1 MAFGAIVLLVGLFI
15 GGGRIESGKIVVL
28 DPNIFDFSSLQMLKD
43 PYYKSREFS
52 QSYVE
57 VMNKK
62 SDVLS
67 EQEDEPNKT
76 AHEDQAKTNQSAP
89 NDPNS
94 TPEIIDKVIPAAGDT
109 FNENWP

>member
-1 MAFGAIVLLVGLFI
+1 
-15 GGGRIESGKIVVL
+15 
-28 DPNIFDFSSLQMLKD
+28 
-43 PYYKSREFS
+43 
-52 QSYVE
+52 
-57 VMNKK
+57 MNKK

-67 EQEDEPNKT
+67 EQEDEPNNT

-109 FNENWP
+109 FNEN